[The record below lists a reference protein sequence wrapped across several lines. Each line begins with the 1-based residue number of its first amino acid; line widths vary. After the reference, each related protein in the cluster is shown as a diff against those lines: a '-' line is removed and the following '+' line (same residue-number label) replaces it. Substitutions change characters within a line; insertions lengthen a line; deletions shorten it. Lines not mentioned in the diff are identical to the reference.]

1 MKRCIYVVDDQ
12 PAVLDTAVLILRA
25 LNPQWDVSGF
35 TDPLAALAAVKE
47 RAPDLILSDQLM
59 PGLLGCQLLEEV
71 RSAAPASIRI
81 IMSGYVSLNKL
92 SLITSAHQYIAKP
105 FDVAKLR
112 EVVQRSF
119 AAQEQ
124 IHNKGLQT
132 VATSLRSI
140 PSLPQVHHSLLA
152 EINDERSASG
162 VIARLV
168 SEDAGLSVKVLQL
181 ANSPL
186 FGRGSL
192 IINPTDAVMCLGTE
206 MLAAIVLSQSL
217 FKHYE
222 LLRHAE
228 MDLPRI
234 WHHCWETASLAHHL
248 CRHKRLPHH
257 AGEEAFL
264 AGLLHEAG
272 RFILID
278 NFAGPFQTA
287 CQAARQAKSPLTPH
301 LREIFHTTPPQIT
314 AYVMELWG
322 MPASVIAAIA
332 LQDDPQQEPGG
343 AFSLASALYVAD
355 HIASCNSPP
364 DGFPVEAWNTEYL
377 RTIGCLDDIPA
388 WEDPAFV
395 SGSGGG
401 G

>member
-12 PAVLDTAVLILRA
+12 PAVLETAVLILRA

-35 TDPLAALAAVKE
+35 TDPLAALAAVKD

-59 PGLLGCQLLEEV
+59 PGLLGSQLLEEV
-71 RSAAPASIRI
+71 RSIAPASIRI

-105 FDVAKLR
+105 FEVAKLR
-112 EVVQRSF
+112 EMVQRSF

-186 FGRGSL
+186 FGRGCL
-192 IINPTDAVMCLGTE
+192 ITNPTDAVMCLGTE

-217 FKHYE
+217 FKHYDF
-222 LLRHAE
+222 LRHAE

-248 CRHKRLPHH
+248 CRQKRLPHH
-257 AGEEAFL
+257 AGEQAFL

-278 NFAGPFQTA
+278 NFAGQFQAA
-287 CQAARQAKSPLTPH
+287 CQAARQAKAPLTPH
-301 LREIFHTTPPQIT
+301 LREIFHTTPAQIT

-322 MPASVIAAIA
+322 MPGSVIAAIA

-355 HIASCNSPP
+355 NIASRKSPP
-364 DGFPVEAWNTEYL
+364 DGFPVEAWNAEYL
-377 RTIGCLDDIPA
+377 RAIGCLDDIPA
-388 WEDPAFV
+388 WENPAFA
-395 SGSGGG
+395 SGSSGGD
-401 G
+401 